1 MSHHPCTRLLALA
14 FVISLPLVFSLTAC
28 ASTIE
33 GGAGGEATIENCG
46 RQVDVGEPPERVVS
60 LNQGTTELLL
70 ALGLEDRMV
79 GTATWTEPV
88 RSDLAVANERVPRLS
103 DDTPSFEAV
112 LDAEPD
118 FVIGLYHAMFTDD
131 RVAARDSFEELGV
144 RTWLSPTSCF
154 PEDETLSEPV
164 ELDDIYGEITDIAR
178 IFGVPERGEKLV
190 AELQQTVTDAQEK
203 VNSLELPEDF
213 STIFWFG
220 QNEPPYLAGS
230 TGAPQIIARTLGI
243 ENAYADLSQHWA
255 EVGWDDILHRSP
267 DVIVACDLTRD
278 GEGQSL
284 QSKVDFVNADAAI
297 SQLPAAQEG
306 RWVPVRGTELNITI
320 STIDGIE
327 KVADALVDMYGEQ

>member
-1 MSHHPCTRLLALA
+1 MSHQPSTRSRALALA
-14 FVISLPLVFSLTAC
+14 ISLTVAFSVSAC
-28 ASTIE
+28 AGTADDE
-33 GGAGGEATIENCG
+33 ADGATIENCD
-46 RQVDVGEPPERVVS
+46 RQVEVGKPPERVVS

-88 RSDLAVANERVPRLS
+88 RSDLAEANEKVPRLA

-118 FVIGLYHAMFTDD
+118 FVMGLYHAMFTDD
-131 RVAARDSFEELGV
+131 RVATRDSFEEVGV

-154 PEDETLSEPV
+154 PEDQTLGEPV
-164 ELDDIYGEITDIAR
+164 ELADIYGEITDIAH
-178 IFGVPERGEKLV
+178 IFGVPERGEELV
-190 AELQQTVTDAQEK
+190 AELEQTVSAAQEK

-230 TGAPQIIARTLGI
+230 TGAPQIMARTLGI

-267 DVIVACDLTRD
+267 DVIVAGDLTRD

-284 QSKVDFVNADAAI
+284 QAKIDFVAADAAI
-297 SQLPAAQEG
+297 SQLPAAREE
-306 RWVPVRGTELNITI
+306 RWVPMRGTELNITI

-327 KVADALVDMYGEQ
+327 KLADALVAMYGEQ

>member
-1 MSHHPCTRLLALA
+1 MSHHPRTRLRA
-14 FVISLPLVFSLTAC
+14 ISLAIWLPVALSLGAC
-28 ASTIE
+28 GSPVEDA
-33 GGAGGEATIENCG
+33 AGDATIENCG

-88 RSDLAVANERVPRLS
+88 RSDLAEANERVPRLS

-154 PEDETLSEPV
+154 PEDQTLSEPV
-164 ELDDIYGEITDIAR
+164 ELDDIYAEITDIAH
-178 IFGVPERGEKLV
+178 IFGVEQRGEKLV
-190 AELQQTVTDAQEK
+190 AELRRTVSAAQEK
-203 VNSLELPEDF
+203 VSSLELPDDF
-213 STIFWFG
+213 SAIFWFG
-220 QNEPPYLAGS
+220 QNEPPYVAGS

-243 ENAYADLSQHWA
+243 ENAYSDLSQHWA
-255 EVGWDDILHRSP
+255 EVGWDDILHRAP

-284 QSKVDFVNADAAI
+284 RSKVDFVRADAAI
-297 SQLPAAQEG
+297 SELPAVQEG
-306 RWVPVRGTELNITI
+306 RWVPVRGTELNVTL

-327 KVADALVDMYGEQ
+327 KLADALVAMYGEQ